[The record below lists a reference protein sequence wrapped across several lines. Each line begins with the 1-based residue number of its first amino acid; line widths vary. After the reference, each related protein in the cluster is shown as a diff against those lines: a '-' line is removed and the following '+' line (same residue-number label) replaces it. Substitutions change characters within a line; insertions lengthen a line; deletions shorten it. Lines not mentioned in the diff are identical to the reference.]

1 MPIFFK
7 KPETITAAEV
17 QSCLFVQIREIFY
30 SSVIKKWPIE
40 TPSKGTVDQRNC
52 RFGFFDN
59 EDVAPLEVV
68 VAKVCLM
75 QLTRN
80 ERNFVDDFVT
90 PRLVLESGSVFSD
103 PL

>member
-1 MPIFFK
+1 M
-7 KPETITAAEV
+7 EA
-17 QSCLFVQIREIFY
+17 
-30 SSVIKKWPIE
+30 
-40 TPSKGTVDQRNC
+40 PSKGTVNQRNC
-52 RFGFFDN
+52 GLGFFDN

-80 ERNFVDDFVT
+80 ERDFVDDFVT

-103 PL
+103 PLQVVAFVDIFGN

>member
-1 MPIFFK
+1 MIRIICLSDAFNFEICLYFLK

-52 RFGFFDN
+52 RFGFFHN
-59 EDVAPLEVV
+59 EDVAAIGSRCGKSLFD
-68 VAKVCLM
+68 A
-75 QLTRN
+75 
-80 ERNFVDDFVT
+80 VDAQ
-90 PRLVLESGSVFSD
+90 
-103 PL
+103 